1 MLQQCYREIDYTL
14 TGQIDALAD
23 ANNNLTKFTYDA
35 LDRRTHTYY
44 PSKTTAGQH
53 STTDYEQITYN
64 ALGHRVSKRA
74 RSGDVITYTPDALGR
89 LIDRHV
95 PGAPTHSANGRT
107 VSHSYTHD
115 TWGHIV
121 TATHDGEAISYA
133 YDTIGRVTSQTYAGG
148 RVVGYDWDAANN
160 LTRLTWPDGFA
171 VDYVWD
177 ANNRVTQAQDGARLL
192 RRVENLL
199 TIDSNNQL
207 LGRLD
212 LGSENAQVY
221 FSQVVANRTTPGVIS

>member
-1 MLQQCYREIDYTL
+1 M
-14 TGQIDALAD
+14 
-23 ANNNLTKFTYDA
+23 
-35 LDRRTHTYY
+35 
-44 PSKTTAGQH
+44 
-53 STTDYEQITYN
+53 
-64 ALGHRVSKRA
+64 
-74 RSGDVITYTPDALGR
+74 
-89 LIDRHV
+89 
-95 PGAPTHSANGRT
+95 
-107 VSHSYTHD
+107 
-115 TWGHIV
+115 

-221 FSQVVANRTTPGVIS
+221 FSQVDGNVEYPVEIELPVPNKSMMLESISSAKISGCTMEYSFDDPTNNEESYDGRLTIPAALCQ